1 MNRNK
6 LRAIIATLLAASV
19 SLTGCTTGGTHR
31 MTVDRVGA
39 TPGYY
44 GDTILE
50 GREKE
55 TGERWQIICST
66 RSQYEC
72 ALVKA
77 GDQIEFTLTSQHGR
91 RIADVRRLSVSD

>member
-1 MNRNK
+1 MKKRHT
-6 LRAIIATLLAASV
+6 LQVIIATLTTAV
-19 SLTGCTTGGTHR
+19 SLTGCTTGGTYR
-31 MTVDRVGA
+31 MVVDRIGA

-91 RIADVRRLSVSD
+91 RIADVRRLSD